1 MQKLYLKLFLL
12 QQRKLQY
19 KILLVSQD
27 LSRAYNKFLLEK
39 SKIIDKKMLSQDDDN
54 DNCEKNYCEKSDYKR
69 QRSDNNNSRDRE

>member
-39 SKIIDKKMLSQDDDN
+39 SKIIDKKMLSRGDDD
-54 DNCEKNYCEKSDYKR
+54 DNCEKNYCEKSDCKR